1 VPLWEK
7 SGTAL
12 RVFRTTPFVRQPAGI
27 GPIERLPHWPESGL
41 PAFEPGWVWLVGTGP
56 GDPGLLTVH
65 AVNAINQADIIVF
78 DALVNPM
85 ILKLAPADCIV
96 EYAGKRGG
104 KPSAKQRDITY
115 RLIELA
121 RQKKRVLRLKG
132 GDPFI
137 FGRGGEEA
145 LALVRAGIPFRV
157 VPGISAGVGALA
169 YAGIPLTHRDTNQA
183 VTFLTGH
190 DAHGLVP
197 SAVDWE
203 ALAKGSPV
211 IVMYMALK
219 HHEAIVSRLIA
230 AGRSPDEAVAVITD
244 ATLPTQEVV
253 ETTLAHLPS
262 VVAQR
267 AIRPPAI
274 IVVGAVVRF
283 RAALD
288 WMNMPIDRRSETTPQ
303 SHLRQRDP
311 V

>member
-1 VPLWEK
+1 MLLREK
-7 SGTAL
+7 LDVSRCVCKTASD
-12 RVFRTTPFVRQPAGI
+12 VRQPAGI
-27 GPIERLPHWPESGL
+27 GPIERPPKWPDSGL
-41 PAFEPGWVWLVGTGP
+41 PPFKPGWVWLVGTGP

-65 AVNAINQADIIVF
+65 AVNAINQADVIVF
-78 DALVNPM
+78 DALVNPT
-85 ILKLAPADCIV
+85 ILKLAPSGCVV

-104 KPSAKQRDITY
+104 KPSAKQRDITL
-115 RLIELA
+115 RLIDLA

-145 LALVRAGIPFRV
+145 LALVNAGIPFRV

-190 DAHGLVP
+190 DAHGAVP
-197 SAVDWE
+197 SAVNWE

-219 HHEAIVSRLIA
+219 HHEVIVSKLIE
-230 AGRSPDEAVAVITD
+230 AGRRPDESVAVIRD

-253 ETTLAHLPS
+253 ETTLANLPS
-262 VVAQR
+262 VVVQR
-267 AIRPPAI
+267 AIQPPAI
-274 IVVGAVVRF
+274 IVVGPVVRF

-288 WMNMPIDRRSETTPQ
+288 WMSMPADLESEAMPQ
-303 SHLRQRDP
+303 SPLWQRDAG
-311 V
+311 